1 MRRVLVAI
9 LVSSVLANFVPGC
22 LFEPR
27 DVEPPEV
34 DNVQYAFPSEPS
46 VVWDNAEKALE
57 NLHSPGWE
65 DVIDENFVYVP
76 DSDTENAYPAVDWL
90 NWNAEIEISFI
101 NRFFTSVSAIEAD
114 LYDTEWETGDPSGG
128 QAEWE
133 ITYFLE
139 VTDQAGSVTQYR
151 GRAII
156 HFILAGNSYV
166 LDRWEDL
173 HGEPHPDTEALLP
186 SMGGIRGAFASK

>member
-1 MRRVLVAI
+1 MRRALLTTLIVLVMI
-9 LVSSVLANFVPGC
+9 MMFSGC

-27 DVEPPEV
+27 EVESPA
-34 DNVQYAFPSEPS
+34 DINVEYAFPDQPR

-65 DVIDENFVYVP
+65 DVIGDDFTYIP
-76 DSDTENAYPAVDWL
+76 DSDTQNAYPAVDWD
-90 NWNAEIEISFI
+90 NWNAEAEIAFI
-101 NRFFTSVSAIEAD
+101 NSFFVSVTAISAD
-114 LYDTEWETGDPSGG
+114 LYDEEWETGDPSGNE
-128 QAEWE
+128 AEWD

-139 VTDQAGSVTQYR
+139 VTDQTQSVTVYR

-156 HFILAGNSYV
+156 HFILAGNAYV
-166 LDRWEDL
+166 IDRWEDL
-173 HGEPHPDTEALLP
+173 HGEPHPDTQALLS